1 MIIPII
7 LYAFMAVCSCAQI
20 NLYTP
25 FRSVFRCG
33 VFCALTVII
42 AGCFDIYSSMGTF
55 SPGSFTTLMV
65 LTVISCVT
73 GIWACDT
80 RLCCGIYNV
89 VIQLCINSIVWASAG
104 AVSRML
110 LPSSSAALAVRAAI
124 CVILSLTWYIVMREL
139 RRAVWIRMPM
149 PDHYYQGVMMIV
161 CADYIMIAGVCVVP
175 LRAQLFALALCVLV
189 LIAALHA
196 IRIPQY
202 IIQERERTQMVI
214 YQQQAMQAYIDSY
227 TQYEN
232 RLRTMRHDLK
242 HMVGTVTELIENN
255 DYEKAGELTRQVS
268 EWMEASGRP
277 EYSSDPL
284 VNAIVSDYASR
295 FSSAGIP
302 LEVTIRL
309 TSDIALSDLELTTVL
324 HNILSNTWEYCSDP
338 NREGPVWARLKITTN
353 RNYFFLESA
362 NTLEEIPEMVGQ
374 KILSSKKDVKE
385 LHGIGL
391 ESIQQIVSAHDG
403 DITISTE
410 GGQFVIRLMM
420 LNIPS
425 SGDGDTDVPQRDK

>member
-80 RLCCGIYNV
+80 RLCGGIYNV
-89 VIQLCINSIVWASAG
+89 VIQLCINSIVWAAAG

-214 YQQQAMQAYIDSY
+214 YQ
-227 TQYEN
+227 
-232 RLRTMRHDLK
+232 
-242 HMVGTVTELIENN
+242 
-255 DYEKAGELTRQVS
+255 
-268 EWMEASGRP
+268 
-277 EYSSDPL
+277 
-284 VNAIVSDYASR
+284 
-295 FSSAGIP
+295 
-302 LEVTIRL
+302 
-309 TSDIALSDLELTTVL
+309 
-324 HNILSNTWEYCSDP
+324 
-338 NREGPVWARLKITTN
+338 
-353 RNYFFLESA
+353 
-362 NTLEEIPEMVGQ
+362 
-374 KILSSKKDVKE
+374 
-385 LHGIGL
+385 
-391 ESIQQIVSAHDG
+391 
-403 DITISTE
+403 
-410 GGQFVIRLMM
+410 
-420 LNIPS
+420 
-425 SGDGDTDVPQRDK
+425 